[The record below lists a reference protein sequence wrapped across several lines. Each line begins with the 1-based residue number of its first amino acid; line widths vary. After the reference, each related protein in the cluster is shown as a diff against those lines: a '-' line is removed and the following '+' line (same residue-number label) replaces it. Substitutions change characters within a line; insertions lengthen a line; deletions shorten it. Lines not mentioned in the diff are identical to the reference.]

1 MLHVNIQINIHVI
14 IFFLLPCVSWGN
26 YVKCIFALYVRQYEI
41 YFIHIHQKFIFFLV
55 IIDSSPRFVIKEC
68 FYLPPKDV
76 QCSRKMCYVEHFTKW
91 RWLNLGQV
99 FDTLC
104 FWCDIALKSRTTS
117 RLSCLVLIEGNNKT
131 FQQFL
136 TRIAVRRQFLV
147 VSLQLEVVRGEI

>member
-1 MLHVNIQINIHVI
+1 ML
-14 IFFLLPCVSWGN
+14 IFKLTSMWLSFSYCPVYLGAIMLNVFLPCMLGN
-26 YVKCIFALYVRQYEI
+26 MR
-41 YFIHIHQKFIFFLV
+41 FISFTFIKSSFFFLV

-131 FQQFL
+131 FQQIL

>member
-1 MLHVNIQINIHVI
+1 ML
-14 IFFLLPCVSWGN
+14 IFKLTSMWLSFSYCPVYLGAIMSNVFLPCMLGN
-26 YVKCIFALYVRQYEI
+26 MR
-41 YFIHIHQKFIFFLV
+41 FISFTFIKSSYFFLV

-91 RWLNLGQV
+91 QWLNLGQV

>member
-1 MLHVNIQINIHVI
+1 ML
-14 IFFLLPCVSWGN
+14 IFKLTSMWLSFSYCPVYLGANMSNVFLPCMLGN
-26 YVKCIFALYVRQYEI
+26 MR
-41 YFIHIHQKFIFFLV
+41 FISFTFIKSSFFFLV

-91 RWLNLGQV
+91 QWLNLGQV

-131 FQQFL
+131 FQQIL